1 MNELLT
7 IDEVAEYLKL
17 NSRTIRSM
25 IKRKQIPGF
34 MKVGHQWR
42 IDAADLQKYLDSLKK
57 E

>member
-7 IDEVAEYLKL
+7 IGEVAEYLKL

-25 IKRKQIPGF
+25 IRRKQIPGF
-34 MKVGHQWR
+34 IKIGHQWR
-42 IDAADLQKYLDSLKK
+42 IDETDLKKYLDSLKK